1 MSKKFIFTSSTLFAV
16 MLATTMVCFAFT
28 LLSKDEAL
36 KQVFWSGAQIETE
49 TVELTGETLENI
61 KKRMG
66 GSMVYEQQGSES
78 AKVKEKHNVDFH
90 FGLKDGKKRVVAIIV
105 V

>member
-1 MSKKFIFTSSTLFAV
+1 MSKKFIFTSSILFAV

-49 TVELTGETLENI
+49 TVELTGEILENI
-61 KKRMG
+61 KKRNYNSRIAG
-66 GSMVYEQQGSES
+66 REEEP
-78 AKVKEKHNVDFH
+78 EK
-90 FGLKDGKKRVVAIIV
+90 L
-105 V
+105 